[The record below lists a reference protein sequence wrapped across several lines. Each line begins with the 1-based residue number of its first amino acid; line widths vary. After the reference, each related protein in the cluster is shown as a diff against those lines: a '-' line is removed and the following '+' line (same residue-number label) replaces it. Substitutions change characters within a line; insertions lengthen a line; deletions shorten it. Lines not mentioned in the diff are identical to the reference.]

1 MTRMH
6 SCIKRFCLF
15 ILATLIFF
23 STTPATVD
31 AAAVLK
37 LNSRGN
43 EVVTLQKKLVLLQ
56 YKISNIDGIFGAETK
71 QAVLLFQR
79 DQRIKITG
87 IVDAKTW
94 RELNKVKLPKEQS
107 PAPLPSVSKPDE
119 TKPIVVSNKNIS
131 PIITSAK
138 KYIGVPYKFGGTT
151 PKGFDCSGY
160 LQYIFAQHKI
170 SLPRAADE
178 QYKIGTAV
186 KQAALRPGDLVFFS
200 TYEKGASH
208 CGLYLGDGKFIH
220 VSTSKGVRIDE
231 LKDAYWKPKYLGA
244 RRIFK

>member
-1 MTRMH
+1 MTRTH
-6 SCIKRFCLF
+6 SCLKTICLF
-15 ILATLIFF
+15 MVISFVFYLIA
-23 STTPATVD
+23 PAGVD

-56 YKISNIDGIFGAETK
+56 YKISNIDGVFGAETK

-79 DQRIKITG
+79 DQRMKITG
-87 IVDAKTW
+87 VVDSKTW
-94 RELNKVKLPKEQS
+94 KALDKVKLPKEKD
-107 PAPLPSVSKPDE
+107 PVPLPSVSKPEE
-119 TKPIVVSNKNIS
+119 TKPIIVSNKNIS
-131 PIITSAK
+131 PIIATAK
-138 KYIGVPYKFGGTT
+138 KYTGVPYKFGGTT

-160 LQYIFAQHKI
+160 LQYIFAQHKVN
-170 SLPRAADE
+170 LPRAADE

-231 LKDAYWKPKYLGA
+231 IKDAYWKPKYVGA
-244 RRIFK
+244 RRVFK